1 MNNLDNDYHQWGPVL
16 NVSQD
21 CVRVPSLAV
30 PVWRRSNLFVWSSLV
45 VHSCN
50 VICWKSP
57 RLNISH
63 SLWKICKGENAQWF
77 LFHSTLVKWTLLL
90 SEKSDKICW
99 AWVKKTHTEVRR
111 GQHSSCQESQGQR
124 SCSGLRVKLPQSQ
137 RTGERYQRNE
147 KVNAGCYCI
156 GSLSIAAWCWL

>member
-30 PVWRRSNLFVWSSLV
+30 PVWQRGNLFVV
-45 VHSCN
+45 NSCN
-50 VICWKSP
+50 VICGKPP

-99 AWVKKTHTEVRR
+99 AWVKKNTYWSSARPTFILPRKPSSKVLQRP
-111 GQHSSCQESQGQR
+111 SCQIATVAADGRTLSEKWKSKCR
-124 SCSGLRVKLPQSQ
+124 VLLYWFIVHSCLML
-137 RTGERYQRNE
+137 
-147 KVNAGCYCI
+147 I
-156 GSLSIAAWCWL
+156 IADM

>member
-1 MNNLDNDYHQWGPVL
+1 MNNSDNDYHQWGPVL

-30 PVWRRSNLFVWSSLV
+30 PVWRRGNLSVWSSLV

-50 VICWKSP
+50 VICGKPP

-77 LFHSTLVKWTLLL
+77 LFHSTLVNLTIIRKIGQNNTYWSLARPTFILPRKPRSKVLQRPSCQIATVAADGRTL
-90 SEKSDKICW
+90 SEKWKSKCRVLLYWFI
-99 AWVKKTHTEVRR
+99 V
-111 GQHSSCQESQGQR
+111 HSC
-124 SCSGLRVKLPQSQ
+124 LML
-137 RTGERYQRNE
+137 
-147 KVNAGCYCI
+147 I
-156 GSLSIAAWCWL
+156 IADM